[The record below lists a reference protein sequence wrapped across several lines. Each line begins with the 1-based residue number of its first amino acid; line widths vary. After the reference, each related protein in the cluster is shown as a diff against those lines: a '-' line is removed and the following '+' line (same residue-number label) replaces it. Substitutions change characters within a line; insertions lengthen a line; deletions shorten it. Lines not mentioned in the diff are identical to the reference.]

1 MIRDALVGNRGVDD
15 GVRYRAVAHERL
27 QRPCIDSTS
36 RQGVASSMPQHVSMD
51 LADRA

>member
-1 MIRDALVGNRGVDD
+1 MIRDALVGNRGVHD

-27 QRPCIDSTS
+27 QRPIDSTS